1 MVDIKNT
8 YVSELPFFSGAVEYF
23 SYDLCHRIETF
34 KEHGKEDMN
43 IPDMIFGFY
52 NNAIIIDHKCN
63 KVYAAVS
70 SIGFERREDIN
81 QVLERKI
88 NEIIKKVCE
97 GSVKSTTGK
106 KAAEGQSY
114 VASNFTFEEYCSII
128 GKVKEYIKNG
138 DIYQANL
145 SQ

>member
-1 MVDIKNT
+1 LVDIKNT

-52 NNAIIIDHKCN
+52 NKCN

-106 KAAEGQSY
+106 KLSKSIAA
-114 VASNFTFEEYCSII
+114 
-128 GKVKEYIKNG
+128 
-138 DIYQANL
+138 
-145 SQ
+145 